1 MRRSGENTEAIGGLG
16 GRVTLSFLRHLDPEE
31 SLGEILFG
39 LIMVL
44 TFTLGAGIAVRTGEG
59 AGTARELL
67 YAAIG
72 CNIAWGI
79 IDGALYVMGN
89 IFERSR
95 RIRLIR
101 AIRSAPDEAAAL
113 AAIRS
118 ELEPDLESIAG
129 AEDRDRLYRGVLASA
144 VRSEPIRARVTRD
157 DLLGA
162 VAVFLLVFATALPAA
177 APFVLIGDPWL
188 ALRLSNALLVG
199 LLFIVGHRWAR
210 YTNANPWLAGLGVM
224 MLGVALVAV
233 AIPLGG

>member
-1 MRRSGENTEAIGGLG
+1 MLTSPGRRDL
-16 GRVTLSFLRHLDPEE
+16 RFLRSLDPAE

-59 AGTARELL
+59 EGSAGELL

-79 IDGALYVMGN
+79 IDAALYVMGN
-89 IFERSR
+89 MFIRSR
-95 RIRLIR
+95 RSRLIR
-101 AIRSAPDEAAAL
+101 AMKAAPDQAAAL

-118 ELEPDLESIAG
+118 ELEPGLESISQE
-129 AEDRDRLYRGVLASA
+129 EDRDRLYRSIQALIA
-144 VRSEPIRARVTRD
+144 RSEPARTRLTRD
-157 DLLGA
+157 DLIGA
-162 VAVFLLVFATALPAA
+162 VAVFILVFATALPAA
-177 APFVLIGDPWL
+177 APFLVIGDPWL
-188 ALRLSNALLVG
+188 ALRLSNLILIA
-199 LLFIVGHRWAR
+199 LLFIAGYRWAG

-224 MLGVALVAV
+224 ILGVSMVAI